1 MHSRRGMIDTLRAW
15 LVRPIVFFP
24 SVAAL
29 SVLSVYAVIQGGFIL
44 TDRWDRDLSRRAAY
58 NESRRPAILVDR
70 YQVRLRE
77 VRVALHK
84 RGYNAGPVDAA
95 MGPQTADAL
104 RAFQQRQGLPVTGR
118 ADPPTMLALGVEP

>member
-1 MHSRRGMIDTLRAW
+1 MIDTLRAW
-15 LVRPIVFFP
+15 LIRPIVFFP

-29 SVLSVYAVIQGGFIL
+29 AVLSVYAIIQGGLML
-44 TDRWDRDLSRRAAY
+44 TDRWDRDLARRAAY

-70 YQVRLRE
+70 YQVRFRE
-77 VRVALHK
+77 VRTALRK
-84 RGYNAGPVDAA
+84 RRYNAGPGDAV